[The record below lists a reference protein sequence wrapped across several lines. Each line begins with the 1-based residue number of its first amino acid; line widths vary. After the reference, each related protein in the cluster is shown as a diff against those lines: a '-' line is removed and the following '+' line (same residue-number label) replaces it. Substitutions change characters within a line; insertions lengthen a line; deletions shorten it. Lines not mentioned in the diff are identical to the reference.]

1 MTPCGSTC
9 QGWFNPVDQSCQQGY
24 WPSGGCFFAWRDRL
38 LLTVGLVQ
46 GPCGSFLT
54 QHLTTMLHF
63 NSDVLHRLI
72 RDLKLDVVGVGPKL
86 FRQRLQVLVAN
97 GTSPTLSGTLQ
108 LNSVSRPQRP
118 WIEPPPS
125 LISHLP
131 PTQQVAINRK
141 RRHQLFFSHS
151 LTGESVICDGGDL
164 EGTWHWGSVSL

>member
-1 MTPCGSTC
+1 
-9 QGWFNPVDQSCQQGY
+9 
-24 WPSGGCFFAWRDRL
+24 
-38 LLTVGLVQ
+38 
-46 GPCGSFLT
+46 
-54 QHLTTMLHF
+54 MLHF

-72 RDLKLDVVGVGPKL
+72 RDMKLDVVGVGPKI
-86 FRQRLQVLVAN
+86 FRQRLHVLVAN
-97 GTSPTLSGTLQ
+97 GKSPTLSGMLR

-151 LTGESVICDGGDL
+151 LTGESVRCDGGDL
-164 EGTWHWGSVSL
+164 EGT